1 MNTTYVAAAA
11 TEVRRNFEVSLLP
24 AFDEI
29 AETYLKALH
38 RSGYATLQ
46 RYLDSRVAIG
56 GVYYRRRAVL
66 LAVHDMKEDVEAPAA
81 LQEKADAEL
90 KWLQMQPK
98 PKLNL
103 YRDIATAILRMEV
116 MIRSRATR
124 PVEHGEAV
132 RH

>member
-1 MNTTYVAAAA
+1 MNTTYVAATA

-29 AETYLKALH
+29 AETYLRAFH
-38 RSGYATLQ
+38 RSGYSTLQ

-56 GVYYRRRAVL
+56 GAYYRRRAVL
-66 LAVHDMKEDVEAPAA
+66 LAVHDMKEDVDAPAA
-81 LQEKADAEL
+81 LQEQAEAEL
-90 KWLQMQPK
+90 KWLQMRPK
-98 PKLNL
+98 PQLRL

-116 MIRSRATR
+116 MLRSRAPR
-124 PVEHGEAV
+124 PVEHAEAV